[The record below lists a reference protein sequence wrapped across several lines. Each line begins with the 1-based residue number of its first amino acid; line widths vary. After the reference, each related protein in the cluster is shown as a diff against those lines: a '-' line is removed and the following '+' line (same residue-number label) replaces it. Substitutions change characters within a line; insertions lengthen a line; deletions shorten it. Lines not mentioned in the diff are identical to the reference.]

1 MMFKVDVEMRHPAES
16 HDDRNDGGLYVWG
29 KKSRESTALPLR
41 PQSAGDLLVQTGS
54 KGGARDNT
62 QSRRDEGRSTIND
75 HYNYGNAR

>member
-1 MMFKVDVEMRHPAES
+1 MC
-16 HDDRNDGGLYVWG
+16 G
-29 KKSRESTALPLR
+29 KKNIREHRSLLDPSI
-41 PQSAGDLLVQTGS
+41 PSAGDLLAQTGS